1 MEMENKIRDAVRKA
15 DSIVKYPKE
24 ISKVKT
30 LKKAPIKQKMIRPGT
45 PAIGMVPTPSLHI
58 PPPKKNTKNKL

>member
-1 MEMENKIRDAVRKA
+1 MENKVREAVRKA
-15 DSIVKYPKE
+15 DSIVSHPE
-24 ISKVKT
+24 IIGKVKT